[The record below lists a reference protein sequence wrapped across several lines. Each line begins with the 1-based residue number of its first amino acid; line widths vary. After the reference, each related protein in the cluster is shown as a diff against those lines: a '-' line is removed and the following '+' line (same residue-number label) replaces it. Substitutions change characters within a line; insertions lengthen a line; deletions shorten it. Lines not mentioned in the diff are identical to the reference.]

1 MMDQP
6 AETPNSST
14 TPHFAKIHSI
24 NTQME
29 RLVPV
34 SEFCA
39 EHRLVANTTAYLRC
53 KHLNKWS
60 KYLTEKAGFRKLG
73 FTSWPRLS
81 THHVRLDNEV
91 TKRLYTDRRIKR
103 ANKTS
108 DDDEIQIR
116 RTYPDMHPHL
126 SRRYLTFRSEK
137 SCLSQDVTQNVISNV
152 IYNSELHKW
161 TPEMVVLFESPPTG
175 PGRGLKHKREV
186 IMREPAW
193 FIWSE
198 QMCEQFKLLN
208 LLSLNFNDPEDKAQM
223 YTYHG
228 ENSYEAKALRH
239 IRKVVKLRE
248 IEQGEKDYQRV
259 QRMQKSEECADAVPL
274 AGASC
279 TNTAKSEMPSSK
291 DATDTQGRR
300 DKELQPEGED
310 DAVDD
315 FSQPPR
321 KRRCREGIHRDLII
335 LFPYTNI
342 LPNEEDAE
350 YWRYLWSFFIKS
362 QAYFDRVASFIPAD
376 VIKTLPPLLEPT
388 TCTCAW
394 ETFRQRA
401 AKIDALGRVIDPHS
415 KRDPFEDE
423 SLPVDENEPEETQ
436 TYTKEELARQSQP
449 EQTDEHAQCEAQTTD
464 GVPPAITVTSAAQS
478 KPIRALKSALACVS
492 SPTKILKPYALWTSE
507 ESDISL
513 ASESTLIK
521 QAKKI
526 LDESDANIGKLLRNE
541 ARPDVEK
548 SSV

>member
-1 MMDQP
+1 MSM
-6 AETPNSST
+6 
-14 TPHFAKIHSI
+14 
-24 NTQME
+24 
-29 RLVPV
+29 
-34 SEFCA
+34 
-39 EHRLVANTTAYLRC
+39 C
-53 KHLNKWS
+53 K
-60 KYLTEKAGFRKLG
+60 
-73 FTSWPRLS
+73 
-81 THHVRLDNEV
+81 
-91 TKRLYTDRRIKR
+91 
-103 ANKTS
+103 
-108 DDDEIQIR
+108 
-116 RTYPDMHPHL
+116 
-126 SRRYLTFRSEK
+126 
-137 SCLSQDVTQNVISNV
+137 DVTQNVISNV

-239 IRKVVKLRE
+239 IRKEDETR
-248 IEQGEKDYQRV
+248 
-259 QRMQKSEECADAVPL
+259 A
-274 AGASC
+274 
-279 TNTAKSEMPSSK
+279 TA
-291 DATDTQGRR
+291 GRR
-300 DKELQPEGED
+300 G
-310 DAVDD
+310 
-315 FSQPPR
+315 
-321 KRRCREGIHRDLII
+321 RRSGRLLNLHANAAAAGIHRDLII

-415 KRDPFEDE
+415 KRDPLKMKVFLWMKMSRRKPKHIPRK
-423 SLPVDENEPEETQ
+423 SL
-436 TYTKEELARQSQP
+436 RQSQP

-464 GVPPAITVTSAAQS
+464 GVPPAITVTN
-478 KPIRALKSALACVS
+478 
-492 SPTKILKPYALWTSE
+492 
-507 ESDISL
+507 
-513 ASESTLIK
+513 
-521 QAKKI
+521 
-526 LDESDANIGKLLRNE
+526 ESDANIGKHLAALNLVQEVDQVTSTSSSPTKPAASPRKKKTNQKPIPIAKPE
-541 ARPDVEK
+541 SEWRASDVPRGLDVTKGNAQKLFHVTARDIDASGIQFRTEKRSRGLAGIMHLYQMRDVERVAWAK
-548 SSV
+548 HGSPEGYDT